1 MANSLLTPSVITKEA
16 LMQLDNN
23 LIVAKKVYRDY
34 EKEFG
39 ATKVGDTVTIRRP
52 VQFEVKDGAVL
63 DVQPAIEGSLD
74 LSVNKQK
81 HVGMEFPSD
90 DLTLTIEDFSERY
103 VTPAMIQLANKID
116 TDLLSLYKDVWNWVG
131 TPGQPI
137 DSFSD
142 FSKGPER
149 LDEGAV
155 PHPRCAILTPADH
168 WALAANFTSLNI
180 DSTAKTALERA
191 RLPMIGDVDTYKAQ
205 SVATHSVGAGFVAHE
220 PTTTPVQVRNA
231 GQVKTYLSV
240 KDTFTQT
247 LSTDHWAQNAAI
259 NKGDVFTIS
268 GVYAVNPVTK
278 QALDFLQQFTVVTG
292 ATTAGTAANN
302 TDVVISPPIITSGPY
317 QTVSAAPADNA
328 TITPMGT
335 ASNNYRQNLM
345 FHKNA
350 FALVM
355 VPMILPQG
363 AAMAA
368 RESRN
373 GLSVRM
379 VSDYDITNDI
389 QTWRFDVLYGFKCI
403 DPRLAVR
410 VSGTSSGS

>member
-1 MANSLLTPSVITKEA
+1 MANSLLTPSVIAKEA

-34 EKEFG
+34 EAEFG
-39 ATKVGDTVTIRRP
+39 ATKVGDTVSIRRP
-52 VQFEVKDGAVL
+52 VQYNVREGATI
-63 DVQPAIEGSLD
+63 DVQDTVEGKINLQVD
-74 LSVNKQK
+74 KQRG
-81 HVGMEFPSD
+81 VDMEFPSD

-103 VTPAMIQLANKID
+103 VTPAMIQLANRVD
-116 TDLLSLYKDVWNWVG
+116 RDLLLLYKDVWNWVG
-131 TPGQPI
+131 TPGQTI
-137 DSFSD
+137 NSFAD

-191 RLPMIGDVDTYKAQ
+191 RLPMVGDVDTYKAQ
-205 SVATHSVGAGFVAHE
+205 NVATHTVGAGFAADGG
-220 PTTTPVQVRNA
+220 TTTAVQVRGA
-231 GQVKTYLSV
+231 SQTKTYLSV

-247 LSTDHWAQNAAI
+247 LSTDHWLTPSLAI
-259 NKGDVFTIS
+259 NKGDVFTIA

-278 QALDFLQQFTVVTG
+278 QALDFLQPFTVVTG
-292 ATTAGTAANN
+292 ATTAATTGAN
-302 TDVVISPPIITSGPY
+302 TDVVITPPIITSGPY

-328 TITPMGT
+328 AITPLGT
-335 ASNNYRQNLM
+335 VSTNYRQNLM

-355 VPMILPQG
+355 VPMVLPQG

-373 GLSVRM
+373 GFSVRM
-379 VSDYDITNDI
+379 VSAYDITNDK
-389 QTWRFDVLYGFKCI
+389 QTWRFDVLYGVKAI
-403 DPRLAVR
+403 DPRLATR
-410 VSGTSSGS
+410 VSGTA